1 MDVKRSF
8 GIGLKLLIFTFLTLF
23 ILPGFS
29 TYANNLNK
37 KNILIINSYS
47 EGLSWTKNE
56 SDGILDTLEEAGEMF
71 DISVEYMD
79 WKTYPSGENLKYLH
93 NYMKYKYY
101 QRKIDV
107 IISTDD
113 AALKFA
119 LDNRAELFDNA
130 PVVFCG
136 VNPEGVSVLTS
147 GKENITGVAEKVDA
161 EGTIKAALGI
171 NPELKEIYVV
181 FDNSESGISTWEL
194 INKAAAEV
202 CPYIRLV
209 PLNSGNYTAILNR
222 AGDVGK
228 DGIILMT
235 TYYSDTDGNT
245 LGFEK
250 FTEMVCQASKV
261 PVYHLYEF
269 GLGHGVA
276 GGSMLSGRVQ
286 GELAG
291 KMALRV
297 LNGENISDIPVYMD
311 KTTQYMFDY
320 KVLGLFNIKT
330 SLVPRRSIII
340 NNPYSVFSEYKNF
353 FISASIIIVL
363 LSGFIIILL
372 FYLRRINKIK
382 RELADSNSEL
392 SQLYEELTASDEE
405 LRIQYDELTEMQKN
419 LVQSETRYRQLYE
432 KMLNG
437 YVVFEPVL
445 DRENKIQDIRFIEY
459 NQSYLQQMKASVSI
473 SLGQTWTEVFGT
485 VNRNQPVYLRVLLT
499 GETEQFEA
507 HDAKNNQFFLVNAF
521 KLNENQIG
529 VVFENI
535 TNYKSAIREIRKLN
549 EELEER
555 VQERT
560 QELQS
565 AVSQL
570 ESFTYT
576 VSHDLKSPLRAVD
589 SYIRIIMEDYGR
601 TINRDAAGMLTSVR
615 NISKEMMEMINKLL
629 LYTTASRS
637 ELNFEEVNSEDLFL
651 ACFNEMKAAYPDRN
665 IDLIIETG
673 LPNVT
678 ADRILLKQVINNI
691 LSNAFKFTKGREKAQ
706 IRIGSAL
713 TEKEYTFYVRDNG
726 IGFDMSYSG
735 KLYGIF
741 QRLHTSDEFEGSGI
755 GLVTIKKIIEKHGG
769 STWIEGTQGVGAT
782 IYFTLP
788 YIEKNA

>member
-1 MDVKRSF
+1 MVVKKSF
-8 GIGLKLLIFTFLTLF
+8 GVGLKLLLFIILTLF
-23 ILPGFS
+23 IYPGFS
-29 TYANNLNK
+29 TYASNLNK

-56 SDGILDTLEEAGEMF
+56 SDGILDTLDKAGEMF

-79 WKTYPSGENLKYLH
+79 WKTYPTGRNLQYLH

-101 QRKIDV
+101 QKKIDV
-107 IISTDD
+107 IITTDD

-119 LDNRAELFDNA
+119 LDNREELFGSA

-136 VNPEGVSVLTS
+136 VNPEGVKALAD
-147 GKENITGVAEKVDA
+147 GKENVTGIVEEVDA
-161 EGTIKAALGI
+161 EGTIKAALRI
-171 NPELKEIYVV
+171 NPELKDIYVV

-194 INKAAAEV
+194 INKTASDV

-209 PLNSGNYTAILNR
+209 PLNSGNYRDILNKV
-222 AGDVGK
+222 GDVGQE
-228 DGIILMT
+228 GIILIT
-235 TYYSDTDGNT
+235 TYFSDTDGNS
-245 LGFEK
+245 LGFES
-250 FTEMVCQASKV
+250 FTEMVCQTSKV

-269 GLGHGVA
+269 GLGYGA
-276 GGSMLSGRVQ
+276 LGGSMLSGRIQ

-297 LNGENISDIPVYMD
+297 INGEKISDIPVYKD
-311 KTTQYMFDY
+311 KTTQLMFDY
-320 KVLGLFNIKT
+320 KVLDSFNI
-330 SLVPRRSIII
+330 SSNRVPDKSIII
-340 NNPYSVFSEYKNF
+340 NNPYSVFSENKNF
-353 FISASIIIVL
+353 FISAAIIIVL
-363 LSGFIIILL
+363 LCGFIIILL
-372 FYLRRINKIK
+372 LYLIRINKIK
-382 RELADSNSEL
+382 QELADSNTEL

-405 LRIQYDELTEMQKN
+405 LRMQYDELTEIQKS
-419 LVQSETRYRQLYE
+419 LVQSETRYKQLYE

-445 DRENKIQDIRFIEY
+445 DYENKIQDIRFIEY
-459 NQSYLQQMKASVSI
+459 NQSYLLQMKTSVSI
-473 SLGQTWTEVFGT
+473 VSGQTWTEVFAN
-485 VNRNQPVYLRVLLT
+485 VNRNQSIYMRVLLT

-507 HDAKNNQFFLVNAF
+507 YDAKDNQFFLVNAF
-521 KLNENQIG
+521 KLNEKQIG

-535 TNYKSAIREIRKLN
+535 TNYKLAIKEVRKLN

-565 AVSQL
+565 AVLQL
-570 ESFTYT
+570 EAFTYT

-601 TINRDAAGMLTSVR
+601 SINRDAVEMLASVR
-615 NISKEMMEMINKLL
+615 NISKEMMDMINKLL

-637 ELNFEEVNSEDLFL
+637 ELNFEEVNTEDVFQ
-651 ACFNEMKAAYPDRN
+651 ACFTAMKAAYTGRN

-673 LPNVT
+673 LPNVI
-678 ADRILLKQVINNI
+678 ADRILFKQVINNI
-691 LSNAFKFTKGREKAQ
+691 LSNAFKFTKGCEKAQ
-706 IRIGSAL
+706 IRIGTTL
-713 TEKEYTFYVRDNG
+713 TEKEYTFYVKDNG
-726 IGFDMSYSG
+726 IGFDMSYSS

-769 STWIEGTQGVGAT
+769 STWIEGAQGVGAT
-782 IYFTLP
+782 IYFTIP
-788 YIEKNA
+788 YVEKIN